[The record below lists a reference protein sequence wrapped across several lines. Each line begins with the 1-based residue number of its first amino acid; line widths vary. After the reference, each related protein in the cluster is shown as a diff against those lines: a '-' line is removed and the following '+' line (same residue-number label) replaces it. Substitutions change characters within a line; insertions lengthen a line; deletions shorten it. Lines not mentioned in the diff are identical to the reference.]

1 MADDSPSSS
10 MMDEIKVKVKKEFA
24 IKKEKVKEEPTDE
37 YYEFEEEVAGVKDE
51 ELEREP
57 RPSGDESSSRKK
69 LHECS
74 TCNKRFGRRSD
85 LERHVRIHTAKKP
98 FECEE
103 CGKAFAQKSAL
114 RTH

>member
-1 MADDSPSSS
+1 MAHSPSSS
-10 MMDEIKVKVKKEFA
+10 RDEIRVKVKKEFA

-37 YYEFEEEVAGVKDE
+37 FYEFEEEAAGVKDE

-57 RPSGDESSSRKK
+57 GTSGDESSSRKK

-74 TCNKRFGRRSD
+74 TCNKRFGKRSD
-85 LERHVRIHTAKKP
+85 LERHVRIHTDKKL

-103 CGKAFAQKSAL
+103 CGKSFARKSGL
-114 RTH
+114 RTHVR